1 MDIGEAG
8 DRGSV
13 LTGHDDSGIPGDSG
27 DEGYVAIVLREMVTG
42 REGYVDT
49 THHGDI
55 RLTGHQGHMTT
66 PSNQNW
72 REFSLE

>member
-1 MDIGEAG
+1 MGEAG

-13 LTGHDDSGIPGDSG
+13 LTGHNNSGIPGDSG
-27 DEGYVAIVLREMVTG
+27 DKGYVVIGLQEMVTG
-42 REGYVDT
+42 RKGCVIT
-49 THHGDI
+49 SHHGDI